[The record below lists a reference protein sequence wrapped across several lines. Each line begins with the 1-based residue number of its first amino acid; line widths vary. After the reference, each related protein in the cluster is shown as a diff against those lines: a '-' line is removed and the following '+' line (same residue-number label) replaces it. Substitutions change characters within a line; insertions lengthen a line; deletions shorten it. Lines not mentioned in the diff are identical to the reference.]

1 MWAVW
6 QNGLRVFV
14 CVLALRIV
22 LIGIDC
28 GLPVDIRWPV
38 GTLLRMMVLEA
49 QGGAVLGVAWP
60 LPSGS
65 ASGPWR
71 ILNEH
76 FRL

>member
-1 MWAVW
+1 MA
-6 QNGLRVFV
+6 NRH
-14 CVLALRIV
+14 
-22 LIGIDC
+22 LIENN
-28 GLPVDIRWPV
+28 
-38 GTLLRMMVLEA
+38 EA

-65 ASGPWR
+65 ASDPLR

>member
-1 MWAVW
+1 MVFQMVQDCNKMFIIRLQLDDF
-6 QNGLRVFV
+6 QNIRSDLSWSILRSGSPVV
-14 CVLALRIV
+14 MVVL
-22 LIGIDC
+22 G
-28 GLPVDIRWPV
+28 
-38 GTLLRMMVLEA
+38 E

>member
-1 MWAVW
+1 MVSRHLIE
-6 QNGLRVFV
+6 NG
-14 CVLALRIV
+14 
-22 LIGIDC
+22 GPP
-28 GLPVDIRWPV
+28 G
-38 GTLLRMMVLEA
+38 E